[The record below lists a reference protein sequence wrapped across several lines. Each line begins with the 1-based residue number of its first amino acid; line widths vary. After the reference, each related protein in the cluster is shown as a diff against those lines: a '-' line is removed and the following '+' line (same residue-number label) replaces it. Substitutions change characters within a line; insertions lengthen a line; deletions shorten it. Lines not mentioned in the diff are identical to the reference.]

1 MMSSLQANTR
11 VLVADDDPT
20 VCLLMQAA
28 LEGQGFSVLLANDG
42 TQAMALFESERPDLV
57 VLDVEMPGFSGY
69 EVCRQIRQLMGQD
82 VPVVLVT
89 GHDDMQSVDMAYQ
102 SGATDFISKPINW
115 TLIGHRM
122 LYIKRAYDTVQA
134 LHHAQTHRQA
144 MLKAL
149 PDLLLRVNVEGD
161 LLESHGHMTASMR
174 QVLNEIALRSR
185 DAVRHALTT
194 GQTQRLD
201 YVFATDDAQG
211 DKQFYEGRVTPIGTD
226 EALCLV
232 RDTTD
237 RHAAVQKIRQLAY
250 FDAVTGL
257 PNRLNFQEH
266 VERESGRAR
275 REGLR
280 MAVLVFDLD
289 GLKRINDS
297 LGFDKGDMLLQR
309 VAERLRS
316 ELRPSD
322 ILGRRK
328 SETTNEHDD
337 GHLARLGGGE
347 FTILLARI
355 DIPDDALIVANRIRQ
370 LVARPLM
377 IDGHEIVITASV
389 GIGIYPNDTENTE
402 SLVTYADT
410 AMYSA
415 KEQGRDTCQF
425 YNSSLTAHA
434 VARLSIQ
441 SALHQALEREEFHL
455 LYQPLVHARTGRIIA
470 VEALI
475 RWQHPER
482 GLIPPMEFIPLAE
495 ELGLILR
502 IGDWVIRTACA
513 DAMRWRQ
520 MNLPRIQMSVN
531 LSNIQFRNKDLLKDI
546 SHVLEQTGLP
556 ADCLELEITESALM
570 EDAQGALAQMSAL
583 KKYSVKMALDDFGT
597 GYSSLQYLK
606 ELPLSKLKIDRA
618 FVTDLCSDS
627 KSDEAIVRAVVSLAR
642 TLGMQVTAEGVETL
656 DQANALVALG
666 CDSLQGYY
674 FSKPV
679 FADAI
684 PELMNRTWVLGSSP
698 QST

>member
-237 RHAAVQKIRQLAY
+237 RHAAVQKIRQ
-250 FDAVTGL
+250 
-257 PNRLNFQEH
+257 
-266 VERESGRAR
+266 
-275 REGLR
+275 
-280 MAVLVFDLD
+280 
-289 GLKRINDS
+289 
-297 LGFDKGDMLLQR
+297 
-309 VAERLRS
+309 
-316 ELRPSD
+316 
-322 ILGRRK
+322 
-328 SETTNEHDD
+328 
-337 GHLARLGGGE
+337 
-347 FTILLARI
+347 
-355 DIPDDALIVANRIRQ
+355 
-370 LVARPLM
+370 
-377 IDGHEIVITASV
+377 
-389 GIGIYPNDTENTE
+389 
-402 SLVTYADT
+402 
-410 AMYSA
+410 
-415 KEQGRDTCQF
+415 
-425 YNSSLTAHA
+425 
-434 VARLSIQ
+434 
-441 SALHQALEREEFHL
+441 
-455 LYQPLVHARTGRIIA
+455 
-470 VEALI
+470 
-475 RWQHPER
+475 
-482 GLIPPMEFIPLAE
+482 
-495 ELGLILR
+495 
-502 IGDWVIRTACA
+502 
-513 DAMRWRQ
+513 
-520 MNLPRIQMSVN
+520 
-531 LSNIQFRNKDLLKDI
+531 
-546 SHVLEQTGLP
+546 
-556 ADCLELEITESALM
+556 
-570 EDAQGALAQMSAL
+570 
-583 KKYSVKMALDDFGT
+583 
-597 GYSSLQYLK
+597 
-606 ELPLSKLKIDRA
+606 
-618 FVTDLCSDS
+618 
-627 KSDEAIVRAVVSLAR
+627 
-642 TLGMQVTAEGVETL
+642 
-656 DQANALVALG
+656 
-666 CDSLQGYY
+666 
-674 FSKPV
+674 
-679 FADAI
+679 
-684 PELMNRTWVLGSSP
+684 
-698 QST
+698 